1 MKNST
6 RKEIILKAENLFSI
20 MTIAVQSRQLDLKE
34 VFSHSLGPIPWSL
47 TTADRCLRKTNEATL
62 SKYLEQKVSVSAE
75 SLPNNVAT
83 IIDTM
88 SIVQQIKGAQKTFGD
103 IAKLTINT
111 MMVEATWAK
120 QIDMLF
126 EVYQNNSINNI
137 KR

>member
-1 MKNST
+1 M
-6 RKEIILKAENLFSI
+6 
-20 MTIAVQSRQLDLKE
+20 
-34 VFSHSLGPIPWSL
+34 
-47 TTADRCLRKTNEATL
+47 